1 MSEVIQVALLGHP
14 NVGKSVVFSKL
25 TRVNAITSN
34 YPGTTVK
41 FQEGRL
47 VTKGKEMVLYDLPG
61 TYGLTGAT
69 EEEVVATK
77 LLSEKSPDCV
87 VVIADASRLESGLV
101 LLFQVIELGYRTV
114 FVLNQMDVA
123 KKRFKIDLEDLHSTL
138 KVPIVPTVAITG
150 EGLESLVEVIA
161 SDETRE
167 TDFKVRYDSHIEEM
181 LVRLSN
187 SVPRHSISYP
197 LRGAL
202 LQLLEG
208 NQYFTVQFSP
218 QVKTIAMLERERFR
232 EQHGE
237 DIEVHINR
245 DRYGEAGHIITRVV
259 DRIPRP
265 MSRKEKISDLT
276 LRPWPGIPILI
287 GVLLS
292 VFLVVVFVGGFMET
306 VLVSIYSDL
315 TAGFFDWLADEIG
328 GQLGEA
334 VSEALNL
341 TFLSIVAIVIP
352 YIILFYVILASL
364 EDSGYLPRVVI
375 LLDSLMR
382 KIGLSGQSA
391 IPMVVGTGCNVP
403 AILSTRVLSSRRER
417 LILATVIILAVPC
430 SAQTVVI
437 LGTVGRYNGLLWV
450 AAIFAILLALI
461 IIAAWLM
468 NRAMKEEPIGLMF
481 EVPELAIPRWDNV
494 LKKTF
499 HRTKDFFIIAFPILL
514 VTSLVLELLM
524 TYGLLDQI
532 LEPLGFITVGLLG
545 LPEVTIIALLFGILR
560 KEMALQLL
568 VVLFGTANFSLV
580 MTSVQLFVFALVMA
594 TYIPC
599 VSAMGVL
606 FREFGT
612 KDSIKITLGSLTIAL
627 LLGGA
632 ANYLLSAVM

>member
-34 YPGTTVK
+34 YPGTTVE

-47 VTKGKEMVLYDLPG
+47 VRKGQEMVLYDLPG

-69 EEEVVATK
+69 QDELVATR
-77 LLSEKSPDCV
+77 LLSEKRPDCV
-87 VVIADASRLESGLV
+87 VVIADASRLEPGLV

-114 FVLNQMDVA
+114 FVLNQMDEA
-123 KKRFKIDLEDLHSTL
+123 RKRFKIDIDELRAIL

-150 EGLESLVEVIA
+150 EGLEDLVDVIIT
-161 SDETRE
+161 DRTMETE
-167 TDFKVRYDSHIEEM
+167 FKVRYDSHIEEM
-181 LVRLSN
+181 LVRLS
-187 SVPRHSISYP
+187 SQVPPYSISYP
-197 LRGAL
+197 QRGAL

-208 NQYFTVQFSP
+208 NQHFTAQFST
-218 QVKTIAMLERERFR
+218 QIKTMAVEEREKFK

-245 DRYGEAGHIITRVV
+245 DRYGEAGHIITGVV

-265 MSRKEKISDLT
+265 MSRKEKLSDLT

-287 GVLLS
+287 GVLLG
-292 VFLVVVFVGGFMET
+292 VFLTVVFVGGFLET
-306 VLVSIYSDL
+306 VLVSIYTDL
-315 TAGFFDWLADEIG
+315 TAGFFSWLADEIG
-328 GQLGEA
+328 GPLGEA
-334 VSEALNL
+334 ISDALYL

-352 YIILFYVILASL
+352 YIILFYIILAAL

-417 LILATVIILAVPC
+417 LILASVIILAVPC

-437 LGTVGRYNGLLWV
+437 LGTVGRFVGLLWV
-450 AAIFAILLALI
+450 AAIYAILLALI

-481 EVPELAIPRWDNV
+481 QVPDLAIPKLDNV
-494 LKKTF
+494 LRKTY

-524 TYGLLDQI
+524 AYGQLDQI
-532 LEPLGFITVGLLG
+532 VAPLQPITVVLLG
-545 LPEVTIIALLFGILR
+545 LPPITIIALLFGILR
-560 KEMALQLL
+560 KEMSLQLL
-568 VVLFGTANFSLV
+568 VVLFGTTDFTLF

-594 TYIPC
+594 TYFPC
-599 VSAMGVL
+599 VSALGVL
-606 FREFGT
+606 FKEFGT
-612 KDSIKITLGSLTIAL
+612 KDSVKITLGSLAIAL
-627 LLGGA
+627 TLGGA
-632 ANYLLSAVM
+632 ANYILTSLM